1 MPREDI
7 AICLIC
13 GSHGKCVELTS
24 ILHTDVCVRRENVL
38 NVRIVSASDKVSPCL
53 SCSFSCELVELAV
66 IVSQSRLY

>member
-38 NVRIVSASDKVSPCL
+38 NVRIVSASDKSI
-53 SCSFSCELVELAV
+53 SMFHM
-66 IVSQSRLY
+66 